1 MKKRIT
7 LLVLIISSFA
17 MAQESPKWTI
27 GFGVNAI
34 ENSADKEAVYFVPK
48 NLNILPVMSKLTV
61 SYDVKKY
68 FTVGTEIAINK
79 YTTDKLHNGEYT
91 LLEDASFIAIDIN
104 AKYNVDHFF
113 TKAKWFDASV
123 VGGVGYFWLGTETNQ
138 SINPGLALDFWL
150 GDGYGFRLQS
160 LGRFAF
166 DNFKL
171 NNNHIQHSVEFIIK
185 F

>member
-7 LLVLIISSFA
+7 LLVLVISSFA

-34 ENSADKEAVYFVPK
+34 ENSADKDALYFVPK
-48 NLNILPVMSKLTV
+48 NLNILPVMSKFTV
-61 SYDVKKY
+61 SYDVQKY
-68 FTVGTEIAINK
+68 FTVGTEVAINK
-79 YTTDKLHNGEYT
+79 YTTNKKHNGDYVM
-91 LLEDASFIAIDIN
+91 LEDANFIAVDIN

-138 SINPGLALDFWL
+138 SVNPGLALDFWL

-160 LGRFAF
+160 LARVAF
-166 DNFKL
+166 ENFKL
-171 NNNHIQHSVEFIIK
+171 NNNHIQHSAEFIFK